1 MDGDKYM
8 FSNKPLLIIS
18 VISITVTAYIFY
30 SYAQIKTPPKRTT
43 CEILI
48 SDLLEVKTQAER
60 DFVLERWRL
69 LCDKDKP

>member
-1 MDGDKYM
+1 MLSKKSLLV
-8 FSNKPLLIIS
+8 FSVVLVSAI
-18 VISITVTAYIFY
+18 AYLFY
-30 SYAQIKTPPKRTT
+30 SQVQIKTPPKRTT

-48 SDLLEVKTQAER
+48 SDLLDVKTKAER

>member
-1 MDGDKYM
+1 MLSKKTLLM
-8 FSNKPLLIIS
+8 FSVVLVSAI
-18 VISITVTAYIFY
+18 AYLFY
-30 SYAQIKTPPKRTT
+30 SQAQPKTPPKTT

-48 SDLLEVKTQAER
+48 SDLLDVKTKAER

>member
-1 MDGDKYM
+1 MLSKK
-8 FSNKPLLIIS
+8 SLLILS
-18 VISITVTAYIFY
+18 VVLVSAITYLFY
-30 SYAQIKTPPKRTT
+30 SQVQTKTLPNRTT

-48 SDLLEVKTQAER
+48 SDLLNVKTKAER